1 LINITDMLSGDVK
14 LIHDKVPHRQ
24 MLQKLP
30 HVLTQLAYVFEDDA
44 TTTIFDHIKSD
55 STSEFR

>member
-1 LINITDMLSGDVK
+1 MLSGDVK